1 MFIFTLK
8 DVLFVVAIVL
18 FVLIWAIYGVSLL
31 WIELKSK
38 WSKRKSKK
46 KES

>member
-1 MFIFTLK
+1 MFVFTLK
-8 DVLFVVAIVL
+8 DVVGLVVLAISVL
-18 FVLIWAIYGVSLL
+18 AWAIYGVSLL
-31 WIELKSK
+31 CIELKSK

>member
-1 MFIFTLK
+1 MFVFTLK
-8 DVLFVVAIVL
+8 DVVGLVVLAISLLV
-18 FVLIWAIYGVSLL
+18 WAIYGVSLL